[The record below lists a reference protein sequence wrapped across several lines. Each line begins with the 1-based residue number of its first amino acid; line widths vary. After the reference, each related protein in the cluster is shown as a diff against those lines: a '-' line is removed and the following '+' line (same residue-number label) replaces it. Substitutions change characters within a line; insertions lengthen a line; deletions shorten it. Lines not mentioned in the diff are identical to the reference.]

1 MMLSYFK
8 ARAEVMTYH
17 ELEQAIDFVKKTL
30 INWCYD
36 KTISETHL
44 DAIRDEYHAY
54 INEKVKRAANLK
66 QLAMGA

>member
-1 MMLSYFK
+1 MLSYFK

-36 KTISETHL
+36 KTVPDTHL

-54 INEKVKRAANLK
+54 INEKFARVARLKAMAA
-66 QLAMGA
+66 

>member
-1 MMLSYFK
+1 MLSYFK

-30 INWCYD
+30 VNWCYD
-36 KTISETHL
+36 KTIHDAHI

-54 INEKVKRAANLK
+54 ITEKVARVARIKAMAA
-66 QLAMGA
+66 

>member
-1 MMLSYFK
+1 MLSYFK
-8 ARAEVMTYH
+8 ARAEVMTYN

-36 KTISETHL
+36 KTIPETHL

-54 INEKVKRAANLK
+54 INEKVARVARIKAMAA
-66 QLAMGA
+66 